1 MYICIYVYMYI
12 CIYVYMYICIYVYMY
27 ICIYVYMYICIY
39 VYMYICIYVYIYI
52 YDSKT
57 VPGYTFDFGLLH
69 TALFRTGESALIS
82 VIPEVINRKHLQHKV
97 SFCMGIIDPLSDF
110 QKKIR

>member
-1 MYICIYVYMYI
+1 MYIC
-12 CIYVYMYICIYVYMY
+12 
-27 ICIYVYMYICIY
+27 
-39 VYMYICIYVYIYI
+39 
-52 YDSKT
+52 KT

-69 TALFRTGESALIS
+69 TALFGTGESALIS
-82 VIPEVINRKHLQHKV
+82 VIPDVINRKHLQHKV